1 MGVAILPGEQPGTVF
16 SYIWSAKE
24 PYTLT
29 DDYIKHQYEPILPKK
44 DEWPIVKLSKSR
56 KAFINMVAE
65 ESKEKI
71 LEVTGDS
78 VELLREELETTLYRE
93 RLRIK
98 QNPWLIDPDDESAFW
113 SQVKSSLVAI
123 SSDLSLSQDQKKDKY
138 EAILE
143 DITLRYTEEIASN
156 FKHSHYK
163 VTRRVVKFGFA
174 RLLNTARGKGIKSL
188 FSRRYSLQDK
198 IQIIGETDQLRDLA
212 SKGTIVMTPTHF
224 SNLDSILIGW
234 TINTLGLP
242 PFIYGAGLNLFNI
255 EIFAYFMNA
264 LGAYKVDR
272 RKKNHPYLET
282 LKTYS
287 SEAIQF
293 GCHSLFFP
301 GGTRSRSGRLEK
313 SLKLGLLSTAIE
325 AQRANYQ
332 KGMDDISGKVF
343 IVPATINYHFV
354 LEAPSLIKE
363 YLNQTGQERYYE
375 ESDEFSNSYKIS
387 KFLFKFFTK
396 GSDISV
402 SIGKA
407 MDIMGNYVDAEGNSL
422 DKHGRIIDC
431 KDYFLSGGKITVD
444 KQRENEYTHKLGKRI
459 VEEFHKINRV
469 FSSHLVAFTAF
480 QMIKRE
486 NDKLNLFDLLR
497 LPEDDIS
504 IPYEAFK
511 AECQRVLARIFELAE
526 KEKLCLAPHLR
537 KDLDEIIAHGLSNVG
552 MYHAK
557 RPLIRNGS
565 GEIVTE
571 DLNLLYFYHNRLDGY
586 ALEKLFK

>member
-1 MGVAILPGEQPGTVF
+1 M
-16 SYIWSAKE
+16 
-24 PYTLT
+24 T
-29 DDYIKHQYEPILPKK
+29 DDYIKHQYDPILPKK

-56 KAFINMVAE
+56 KEFVNKVAE
-65 ESKEKI
+65 ASKEKI
-71 LEVTGDS
+71 LEVTGDN
-78 VELLREELETTLYRE
+78 VDLLREELETTLYRE

-98 QNPWLIDPDDESAFW
+98 QNPWLIDPDDEPAFW
-113 SQVKSSLVAI
+113 SKVKSALVAI
-123 SSDLSLSQDQKKDKY
+123 TSDLGLSQNQKKEKY
-138 EAILE
+138 EAILD
-143 DITLRYTEEIASN
+143 DITQRYTEEIASN

-332 KGMDDISGKVF
+332 KGMEEISGKVF
-343 IVPATINYHFV
+343 IVPVTINYHFV

-407 MDIMGNYVDAEGNSL
+407 MDILGNYVDADGNSL
-422 DKHGRIIDC
+422 DKHGRVIDC

-486 NDKLNLFDLLR
+486 NSKLNLFDLLR
-497 LPEDDIS
+497 LPEEDIA
-504 IPYEAFK
+504 IPYDIFK
-511 AECQRVLARIFELAE
+511 AECQRVLTRIFELAD

-537 KDLDEIIAHGLSNVG
+537 GDLDEIISHGLANVG